1 MGIPHPALSC
11 KLASNFYIFSIYA
24 ISGEKGWSLRRLGE
38 FLWYWISVSRKYL
51 SSLFSLW
58 LFIKNLSNSEI
69 SSTHLKSFT
78 GIFYDIAQ
86 PCKSFTS
93 QYLRYDDSLFL
104 IKYFMDLLLDFAC
117 R

>member
-1 MGIPHPALSC
+1 MGIPYPALSC

-24 ISGEKGWSLRRLGE
+24 ISDEKGWSLRRLGD
-38 FLWYWISVSRKYL
+38 
-51 SSLFSLW
+51 FSLW